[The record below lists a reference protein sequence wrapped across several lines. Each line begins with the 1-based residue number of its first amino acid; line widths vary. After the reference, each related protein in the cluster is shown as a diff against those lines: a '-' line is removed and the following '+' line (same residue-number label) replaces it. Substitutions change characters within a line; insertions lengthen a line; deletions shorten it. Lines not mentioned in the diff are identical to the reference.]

1 MAERLDNELM
11 GRLLAL
17 VAHDLRNPLSALHS
31 NVGYLAGL
39 PQCEDTETREALE
52 DASLSCECLVVIID
66 NLDVL
71 ARHLEGKSVAPTMR
85 FSVLAAAQEAISRC
99 ERIAHSHGCQLKL
112 TNHSSDGIVQV
123 RANRDFFVRSLVNL
137 MLNSVQHASGTVID
151 LSFETAQL
159 GSGRTECRLVVT
171 DKGPLIAPDDRDRA
185 FMASGQLIA
194 KTNGNGRYSRGLGL
208 FVASLSS
215 EAAGATLSVDS
226 AQATNQFR
234 LIVPIEA

>member
-1 MAERLDNELM
+1 LAERLDNELM

-71 ARHLEGKSVAPTMR
+71 ARHLEGKSVAPAMR
-85 FSVLAAAQEAISRC
+85 FSVLAAAQEALARC

-112 TNHSSDGIVQV
+112 INASSVGILQV
-123 RANRDFFVRSLVNL
+123 RANRDFLVRS
-137 MLNSVQHASGTVID
+137 MLNLLLNAVQHASGTLIE
-151 LSFETAQL
+151 LSLEVTR
-159 GSGRTECRLVVT
+159 GECLVSVR
-171 DKGPLIAPDDRDRA
+171 DKGPQIALEDRERA
-185 FMASGQLIA
+185 FMAAGQLIA

-208 FVASLSS
+208 FVAALSA
-215 EAAGATLSVDS
+215 EAAGATLRVDS
-226 AQATNQFR
+226 EASSNLFR
-234 LIVPIEA
+234 LVVPAEG